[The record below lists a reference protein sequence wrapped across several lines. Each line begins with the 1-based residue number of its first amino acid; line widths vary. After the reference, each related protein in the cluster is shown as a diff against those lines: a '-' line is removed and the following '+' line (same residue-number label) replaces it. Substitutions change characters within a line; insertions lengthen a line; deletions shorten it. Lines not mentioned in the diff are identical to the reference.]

1 MKNIN
6 KISIA
11 KKVIKEESIA
21 LAKIANKIGHDFEKA
36 CDIILNCKGKVITI
50 GLGKSGHVAQKAS
63 ATFSSTGTPSIF
75 LHAAE
80 ALHGD
85 MGLVTKSDIVIF
97 YSNSGE
103 TKELLSLLPLLK
115 LLKIPLI
122 TISGN
127 KKSMLGKKS
136 DIIID
141 SGVNFE
147 ACPLNLTP
155 TSSVITAIAIS
166 DALAITLLQCRGFT
180 SKDFAKS
187 HPQGNLG
194 KRLLKKVSD
203 IMITK
208 KLPVLKK
215 DTLVIKAIDII
226 TKYNHGIVIIVNSDK
241 KLLGIFT
248 DGDLRRTLK
257 QYADISSLNLF
268 KVMTKNPIAISKDIM
283 AAEALNIMEKNE
295 ITSLVALNSDKTIA
309 GLLTLNWLLRKGI
322 D

>member
-21 LAKIANKIGHDFEKA
+21 LVKIANKIGHDFEKV
-36 CDIILNCKGKVITI
+36 CDIILNCKGKVVTI

-103 TKELLSLLPLLK
+103 TKELLLLLPLLK

-136 DIIID
+136 DVILD
-141 SGVNFE
+141 SGVNCE

>member
-226 TKYNHGIVIIVNSDK
+226 TKYNHGIVIILNSDK

-257 QYADISSLNLF
+257 EYTDISSLNLF